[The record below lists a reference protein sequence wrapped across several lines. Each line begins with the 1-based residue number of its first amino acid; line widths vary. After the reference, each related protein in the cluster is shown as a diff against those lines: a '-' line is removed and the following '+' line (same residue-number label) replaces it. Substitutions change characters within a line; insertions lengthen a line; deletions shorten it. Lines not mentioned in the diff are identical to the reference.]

1 MKNHYYDLL
10 KSLNKKKYVSK
21 KLIRKLE
28 ERIAKNNVTKPDNP
42 ADHFCSFL
50 VPVHEKTQSIFAGH
64 HIKADEWIPP
74 GGHIEKGERP
84 EGAVRREFTE
94 ELSSTLTNETIELF
108 DISITRVFHPSR
120 PCRVHN
126 DFWFAVH
133 MPTKKTFAYDKGEFY
148 DAEWMPLEE
157 AIRRAR
163 RKSIIDPLTHL
174 LSLLSS
180 S

>member
-1 MKNHYYDLL
+1 MKSIYT
-10 KSLNKKKYVSK
+10 KYVNALREKGFRDSSILDNFLTRITQGNFSK
-21 KLIRKLE
+21 E
-28 ERIAKNNVTKPDNP
+28 ENAV
-42 ADHFCSFL
+42 DHFCSFL

-174 LSLLSS
+174 LSLFSS